1 MLEQH
6 RRHLGEWRAES
17 ERHVRALIEHQRG
30 IEARLAE
37 AGEYLRIREAEARA
51 LADEVKQ
58 LKQMLA
64 QVLAVKRTRTLSAL
78 SLKAR
83 RLLILYPHCLR
94 ERR

>member
-30 IEARLAE
+30 VEARLAE
-37 AGEYLRIREAEARA
+37 AGEYLRIREDEVRA
-51 LADEVKQ
+51 LTDEVKQ

-64 QVLAVKRTRTLSAL
+64 QVLYRESNACTLSAL
-78 SLKAR
+78 SLNAR
-83 RLLILYPHCLR
+83 
-94 ERR
+94 